1 MCSARAWRLECNKSK
16 THCQRQLAAIFA
28 QYGRSPPATPTS
40 STTTSSPAFAAARD
54 NVGETVPSAAQSSQ
68 HWPAR
73 HPWLGCV
80 HYLFYFIRNYLV
92 QQQRRRTNAT
102 AAYCCC
108 NGASFCQ
115 CSMLLAASTA
125 GFLLLL
131 SQSFNVVA
139 LGA

>member
-28 QYGRSPPATPTS
+28 QYGRSPPATPTPFS
-40 STTTSSPAFAAARD
+40 ATSPPFAAAR
-54 NVGETVPSAAQSSQ
+54 VGAGETAAQSTW

-80 HYLFYFIRNYLV
+80 HYLFYFIRNYLLQQ

-108 NGASFCQ
+108 NGASFYHS
-115 CSMLLAASTA
+115 SMLLAASTA

-131 SQSFNVVA
+131 SQSFNVA
-139 LGA
+139 EPGA